1 MGPTMPT
8 MVTWY
13 RLLDNAKHPLEVVAV
28 ARDYLATWTPEE
40 IARLP
45 ADVRPGKLRDE
56 RDIEELHSMLVDQYR
71 NTAATGLALD
81 ALQRLTTFMVRAVIR
96 ISELSQPKP
105 TAEPSSTKPKTAAPR
120 REH

>member
-1 MGPTMPT
+1 

-13 RLLDNAKHPLEVVAV
+13 RLLDSARNSLEVVAI

-45 ADVRPGKLRDE
+45 DAVRPKKLRDE
-56 RDIEELHSMLVDQYR
+56 RDIEDLHSALVDEYR
-71 NTAATGLALD
+71 DTAATGLALD
-81 ALQRLTTFMVRAVIR
+81 ALQRLTTFMVRATIR
-96 ISELSQPKP
+96 ISELTEPKP
-105 TAEPSSTKPKTAAPR
+105 TGEPSATKSKSAAPR